1 MLDPRLFW
9 SWGLH
14 PGFLLGPPRANLQ
27 SSYEILFL
35 LFCFVFFLFKERR
48 ERKGVLTI
56 IILPYIH
63 THSLKREREMK
74 IMTWMH
80 TAKIM
85 NAQTL
90 LECGRRL
97 TFFFFLFFFFKYLE
111 SQQRAV
117 DEKFCLFFLLST
129 HGY

>member
-1 MLDPRLFW
+1 MLDPRLFGR
-9 SWGLH
+9 WGLH

-27 SSYEILFL
+27 SSYEILFFVVVVI
-35 LFCFVFFLFKERR
+35 LFRFFLFKER
-48 ERKGVLTI
+48 EKGGSHHHHSPIYTHV
-56 IILPYIH
+56 
-63 THSLKREREMK
+63 HSLKREREREMK

-97 TFFFFLFFFFKYLE
+97 TFFSFVLFFKIFRE
-111 SQQRAV
+111 SATR
-117 DEKFCLFFLLST
+117 SRR
-129 HGY
+129 

>member
-27 SSYEILFL
+27 SSYEILFAVVVVVIIL
-35 LFCFVFFLFKERR
+35 FRFFFLFCFLFKERR
-48 ERKGVLTI
+48 ERKGVLTVI

-63 THSLKREREMK
+63 TQSLKREREREMK

-97 TFFFFLFFFFKYLE
+97 TFFSFVLFFKIFRE
-111 SQQRAV
+111 SATR
-117 DEKFCLFFLLST
+117 SRR
-129 HGY
+129 